1 MQAHFFKLVA
11 LVGSLILLV
20 AFLWTPWIVFLDAR
34 MTERQVREF
43 LSNTQIRAL
52 FEQAPQLEQWLGI
65 AKMEDLQDVQDLFS
79 DAEIRTLFDFTR
91 GRTGLT
97 GLDLVTHVPRVNPL
111 LYGVLIALPIICG
124 ITIGWLLLTLFV
136 KSSSFPRLS
145 SFVVAGGTFLLV
157 ASLITYVPSFYTF
170 GEQADFQ
177 MAFVCTLL
185 GTQTGIGLWLA
196 LVALCGMG
204 ISVLLDGL
212 FHQSENRQVTLAQE
226 DWDL

>member
-20 AFLWTPWIVFLDAR
+20 AFLWSPWIVFLDAR

-111 LYGVLIALPIICG
+111 LYGVLIALPITCG
-124 ITIGWLLLTLFV
+124 ITIGWLLLTLFIR
-136 KSSSFPRLS
+136 SFSIARPSL
-145 SFVVAGGTFLLV
+145 VLACGAFLLV
-157 ASLITYVPSFYTF
+157 ASLITFVPSIYTF
-170 GEQADFQ
+170 GEQDDFQ
-177 MAFVCTLL
+177 MAFVCMLL

-196 LVALCGMG
+196 LVALGGMG
-204 ISVLLDGL
+204 IGVLLDGL
-212 FHQSENRQVTLAQE
+212 FNQRENGQVISAQA